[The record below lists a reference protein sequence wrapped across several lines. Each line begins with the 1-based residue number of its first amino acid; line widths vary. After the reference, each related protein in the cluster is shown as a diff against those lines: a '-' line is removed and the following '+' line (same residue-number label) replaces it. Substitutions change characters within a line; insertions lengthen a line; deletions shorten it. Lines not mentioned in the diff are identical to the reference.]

1 MMSRYNESVLTEIE
15 HMKQSL
21 ADIATTPIG
30 SRLMRRDYGT
40 LLANLIDQ
48 PISEVLYLKIYSTL
62 HTAYVRWQDR
72 IDISEMNVADINN
85 GQLILDIVG
94 FLKTNG
100 NEINM
105 SIPVQLGAI
114 WVRSNRHMYPSQTDL
129 RNRTTNVS

>member
-1 MMSRYNESVLTEIE
+1 MMSRYNGSDLSEIE
-15 HMKQSL
+15 HIKQSL
-21 ADIATTPIG
+21 EDIATTPIG

-62 HTAYVRWQDR
+62 YTAYVRWEDR
-72 IDISEMNVADINN
+72 VDISQMNVVDIKN

-94 FLKTNG
+94 FLKTNS

-114 WVRSNRHMYPSQTDL
+114 
-129 RNRTTNVS
+129 

>member
-15 HMKQSL
+15 HIKQSL
-21 ADIATTPIG
+21 EDIATTPIG

-62 HTAYVRWQDR
+62 YTAYVRWEDR
-72 IDISEMNVADINN
+72 VDISQMNVVDIKN

-114 WVRSNRHMYPSQTDL
+114 
-129 RNRTTNVS
+129 

>member
-1 MMSRYNESVLTEIE
+1 
-15 HMKQSL
+15 
-21 ADIATTPIG
+21 
-30 SRLMRRDYGT
+30 MRRDYGT

-62 HTAYVRWQDR
+62 YTAYVRWEDR
-72 IDISEMNVADINN
+72 VDISQMNVVDIKN
-85 GQLILDIVG
+85 GKLILDIVG

-114 WVRSNRHMYPSQTDL
+114 
-129 RNRTTNVS
+129 

>member
-15 HMKQSL
+15 HINQSL
-21 ADIATTPIG
+21 EDIATTPIG

-62 HTAYVRWQDR
+62 YTAYVRWEDR
-72 IDISEMNVADINN
+72 VDISQMNVVDIKN

-114 WVRSNRHMYPSQTDL
+114 
-129 RNRTTNVS
+129 

>member
-1 MMSRYNESVLTEIE
+1 MMSRYNGSDLTEIE
-15 HMKQSL
+15 HINQSL
-21 ADIATTPIG
+21 EDIATTPIG

-62 HTAYVRWQDR
+62 YTAYVRWEDR
-72 IDISEMNVADINN
+72 VDISQMNVVAIKN

-114 WVRSNRHMYPSQTDL
+114 
-129 RNRTTNVS
+129 

>member
-1 MMSRYNESVLTEIE
+1 MMSRYNGSDLSEIE
-15 HMKQSL
+15 HIKQSL
-21 ADIATTPIG
+21 EDIATTPIG

-62 HTAYVRWQDR
+62 YTAYVRWEDR
-72 IDISEMNVADINN
+72 VDISQMNVVDIKN

-114 WVRSNRHMYPSQTDL
+114 
-129 RNRTTNVS
+129 

>member
-15 HMKQSL
+15 HIKQSL
-21 ADIATTPIG
+21 EDIATTPIG

-62 HTAYVRWQDR
+62 YTAYVRWEDR

-114 WVRSNRHMYPSQTDL
+114 
-129 RNRTTNVS
+129 

>member
-1 MMSRYNESVLTEIE
+1 MMSRYTGSELDEID
-15 HMKQSL
+15 HIKQSL
-21 ADIATTPIG
+21 EDIATTPIG
-30 SRLMRRDYGT
+30 SRLMRREYGT
-40 LLANLIDQ
+40 LLASLIDQ

-62 HTAYVRWQDR
+62 YTAYVRWEDR
-72 IDISEMNVADINN
+72 IDISEMNVADIKN

-114 WVRSNRHMYPSQTDL
+114 
-129 RNRTTNVS
+129 

>member
-15 HMKQSL
+15 HIKQSL

-62 HTAYVRWQDR
+62 YTAYVRWEDR
-72 IDISEMNVADINN
+72 VDISQMNVVDIKN

-114 WVRSNRHMYPSQTDL
+114 
-129 RNRTTNVS
+129 

>member
-1 MMSRYNESVLTEIE
+1 MMSRYNGSVLTEIE
-15 HMKQSL
+15 HINQSL
-21 ADIATTPIG
+21 EDIATTPIG

-62 HTAYVRWQDR
+62 YTAYVRWEDR

-114 WVRSNRHMYPSQTDL
+114 
-129 RNRTTNVS
+129 